1 MFGKETKYGKIRHL
15 FSQKSLLKAYGK
27 NETLSFFNIKEAVS
41 FFKAKNINTRDEYIS
56 RSTKKEKPY
65 LGYIWR
71 WEVKRGESRKII
83 KDMTN
88 FQKDFININYL
99 KNTVENRFKLLAGI
113 IDSDGHKVLKNNA
126 YEITFKQESL
136 IKDVQFLARSLGLR
150 ATYSEKYVKKY
161 NKTYYRLRISG
172 DNCRL
177 IPVLLERKKCIKE
190 SSKNLTRRF
199 KITSVGNGEY
209 YGFTVDKDNLFLL
222 QDFTIVHNTQ
232 ITDFLFMYKT
242 LLYAYENQ
250 SQIRLKIFYF
260 SLEMSKEQKY
270 QQMLCF
276 ILFVFS
282 KGKIRIDSKNLRSTK
297 NSVSQEVL
305 DILKEP
311 EYQNFFKFFEKTVVF
326 IDDIRNPF
334 GIYDFCRKYAN
345 LNGVQHKKT
354 VKFTNNDNESYEQE
368 IDDFYEPD
376 DPEEYVEIIV
386 DHMALLTSEKNGSIR
401 DAMIKL
407 SSEYFIKLR
416 NKYNYIPIAIV
427 QQAAAIAYVNF
438 FTYLCI
444 N

>member
-1 MFGKETKYGKIRHL
+1 MTELFNRVYDNLIDRRNRILEGKINCIPFGLPRFEEQL
-15 FSQKSLLKAYGK
+15 PGVEKRTYYQITA
-27 NETLSFFNIKEAVS
+27 
-41 FFKAKNINTRDEYIS
+41 
-56 RSTKKEKPY
+56 STKIGK
-65 LGYIWR
+65 
-71 WEVKRGESRKII
+71 
-83 KDMTN
+83 
-88 FQKDFININYL
+88 
-99 KNTVENRFKLLAGI
+99 
-113 IDSDGHKVLKNNA
+113 
-126 YEITFKQESL
+126 
-136 IKDVQFLARSLGLR
+136 
-150 ATYSEKYVKKY
+150 
-161 NKTYYRLRISG
+161 
-172 DNCRL
+172 
-177 IPVLLERKKCIKE
+177 
-190 SSKNLTRRF
+190 
-199 KITSVGNGEY
+199 
-209 YGFTVDKDNLFLL
+209 
-222 QDFTIVHNTQ
+222 TQ

-297 NSVSQEVL
+297 NSVSQEIL
-305 DILKEP
+305 DILKES

-345 LNGVQHKKT
+345 LNGIQHKKT

-368 IDDFYEPD
+368 IDDFYEPN

-427 QQAAAIAYVNF
+427 QQAASQESNENEKYNKLKPTLDGYGDAKVISRDADVIIGLFSPFRYGINQYLKYDITKWKDNIRFMEIIAGREGGGGTTIPLFFDGAVNF
-438 FTYLCI
+438 FKELAKPEDLTPNDISYKMLDRIRTNTIVMMIYKFI
-444 N
+444 NKK